1 MNTEGKVII
10 KLAEFRE
17 GFFIRN
23 KTLILLRKNGILEV
37 CKINKPLTRKEIDLL
52 GKNLEFGLRK
62 IQYKIRKGGPIAVI
76 NGMEEGSVYYD
87 DLLIMKAEGKTITCH
102 IIG

>member
-1 MNTEGKVII
+1 MTAEGKIII
-10 KLAEFRE
+10 KLVEFKE

-23 KTLILLRKNGILEV
+23 KVLILLRKNGMLEV

-52 GKNLEFGLRK
+52 GLDLESGLRK
-62 IQYKIRKGGPIAVI
+62 IQHKIRKGGPITVI

-87 DLLIMKAEGKTITCH
+87 DLMIMKAEDKTITCH